1 MIVDVVAVAVSAAA
15 VLFLVFTVDDGGDGT
30 VGVNG
35 TADDNGQDMS

>member
-15 VLFLVFTVDDGGDGT
+15 VLFLVTVDDGGDGT